1 MNRLLCKISMY
12 LTCVTVAIASFIF
25 LSGMYP
31 AYEEGHTEISLNLLD
46 TDILDIENMG
56 KINSKLYQLDTIE
69 DVPVHVP
76 SNFYV
81 GEYIPN
87 PPKTT
92 VEEVDAET
100 LTFDVEIPQEIETGV
115 PTYTPEPTTYYT
127 IGVSLSD
134 AEIRDLATLVFL
146 ESGNEPYECQ
156 LAVASVIINRM
167 TNDNL
172 SLYDVMYAP
181 NQFSPASIISSSS
194 PSESTLSAVHE
205 VLENGPTIPNYVT
218 FFRASYYH
226 NWSSYI
232 VPYCV
237 YGNTYFSADTR
248 LY

>member
-1 MNRLLCKISMY
+1 MKHTICKLCMY
-12 LTCVTVAIASFIF
+12 LVCFAFVVTGFISLSYINPVREAIA
-25 LSGMYP
+25 
-31 AYEEGHTEISLNLLD
+31 
-46 TDILDIENMG
+46 
-56 KINSKLYQLDTIE
+56 KLPVQDTIILHTNMVNIE
-69 DVPVHVP
+69 DLPIIDTQESQNYESVPVHV
-76 SNFYV
+76 SSDFYV

-87 PPKTT
+87 PPKIEEPVEQETT
-92 VEEVDAET
+92 YYESTNDIIDNTYET
-100 LTFDVEIPQEIETGV
+100 ESYETGV
-115 PTYTPEPTTYYT
+115 QYNST
-127 IGVSLSD
+127 VSLSES
-134 AEIRDLATLVFL
+134 EIRDLATLVFL
-146 ESGNEPYECQ
+146 ESGSEPYECQ

-167 TNDNL
+167 LNNNL

-194 PSESTLSAVHE
+194 PSESTLSAVRQ
-205 VLENGPTIPNYVT
+205 VLQTGPTVPYYVT

>member
-1 MNRLLCKISMY
+1 MKRTICKLAAI
-12 LTCVTVAIASFIF
+12 CVCVSGVITGTLF
-25 LSGMYP
+25 LSGMEP
-31 AYEEGHTEISLNLLD
+31 VKEASHMMNLVNQNVLY
-46 TDILDIENMG
+46 TPTIDIENLS
-56 KINSKLYQLDTIE
+56 NLEVTAVDIE
-69 DVPVHVP
+69 YIP
-76 SNFYV
+76 SHIPSDYYV

-87 PPKTT
+87 PPK
-92 VEEVDAET
+92 VEEP
-100 LTFDVEIPQEIETGV
+100 VEPIIETTQIQDVSSTYINIEVPIEQTTTRYYNVGV
-115 PTYTPEPTTYYT
+115 T
-127 IGVSLSD
+127 LSD
-134 AEIRDLATLVFL
+134 IEIRDLATLVFL

-167 TNDNL
+167 VNDGL

-194 PSESTLSAVHE
+194 PSESTLAAVYE
-205 VLENGPTIPNYVT
+205 VLQNGTTIPNYVT

>member
-1 MNRLLCKISMY
+1 MKRTVCKLAAI
-12 LTCVTVAIASFIF
+12 CVCVPAVITGAIF
-25 LSGMYP
+25 LSGMEP
-31 AYEEGHTEISLNLLD
+31 VKEASHTIDLVNQ
-46 TDILDIENMG
+46 DILYTPTVDIENLSNLEITTVDI
-56 KINSKLYQLDTIE
+56 KYIPS
-69 DVPVHVP
+69 HVP
-76 SNFYV
+76 SDYYV

-87 PPKTT
+87 PPK
-92 VEEVDAET
+92 VEEP
-100 LTFDVEIPQEIETGV
+100 VEPLIETTEIQDV
-115 PTYTPEPTTYYT
+115 SSNYTNTEASIDQPTTKYYNV
-127 IGVSLSD
+127 GVILSD
-134 AEIRDLATLVFL
+134 VEIRDLATLVFL

-167 TNDNL
+167 VNDGL

-194 PSESTLSAVHE
+194 PSESTLSAVYE
-205 VLENGPTIPNYVT
+205 VLQSGTTIPNYVT

>member
-1 MNRLLCKISMY
+1 MKRTVCKLAAICI
-12 LTCVTVAIASFIF
+12 CVPAVITGAIF
-25 LSGMYP
+25 LSGMEPVKEASHTIDLINQNVLYTP
-31 AYEEGHTEISLNLLD
+31 AI
-46 TDILDIENMG
+46 DIE
-56 KINSKLYQLDTIE
+56 KLSNLEVNTVDTKYI
-69 DVPVHVP
+69 PSHVP
-76 SNFYV
+76 SDYYV

-87 PPKTT
+87 PPK
-92 VEEVDAET
+92 VEEP
-100 LTFDVEIPQEIETGV
+100 VEPTIETV
-115 PTYTPEPTTYYT
+115 QIQDVSSTYTDTQASIEQPTNKYYNV
-127 IGVSLSD
+127 GVTLSD

-167 TNDNL
+167 VNDDL

-194 PSESTLSAVHE
+194 PSESTLAAVYE
-205 VLENGPTIPNYVT
+205 VLQNGTTIPNYVT

>member
-1 MNRLLCKISMY
+1 MKRTVCKLAAI
-12 LTCVTVAIASFIF
+12 CVCVPAVITGSIF
-25 LSGMYP
+25 LSGMEPVKEASPTLDLVNQDALYTP
-31 AYEEGHTEISLNLLD
+31 AMDIDTLSTLEISSI
-46 TDILDIENMG
+46 DI
-56 KINSKLYQLDTIE
+56 DTI
-69 DVPVHVP
+69 PTHVP
-76 SNFYV
+76 SDYYV

-87 PPKTT
+87 PPK
-92 VEEVDAET
+92 VEEP
-100 LTFDVEIPQEIETGV
+100 VEPVIEPTEIQNV
-115 PTYTPEPTTYYT
+115 ASTYTNTEASIAQSTTKYYNV
-127 IGVSLSD
+127 GVTLSD
-134 AEIRDLATLVFL
+134 VEIRDLATLVFL

-167 TNDNL
+167 VNDDL

-181 NQFSPASIISSSS
+181 NQFSPTSIISSSS
-194 PSESTLSAVHE
+194 PSESTLSAVYE
-205 VLENGPTIPNYVT
+205 VLQNGTTIPNYVT